1 MTNNVEVKVTRLYK
15 MEKEG
20 PVKAFCDIN
29 VDDSILIKGLKV
41 VEGEKGTFVGLPSEA
56 GRDGRW
62 YTTVFL
68 LNQALKE
75 KVDEAVLAAYNT

>member
-1 MTNNVEVKVTRLYK
+1 MTDNMEIKVTRLYR

-75 KVDEAVLAAYNT
+75 KVDKAVLAAYND

>member
-1 MTNNVEVKVTRLYK
+1 MTDNVEVKVTRLYR

-75 KVDEAVLAAYNT
+75 KVDKAVLTAYNE